1 MFDILHV
8 IIWCSLIF
16 VFLLLLGTLILNSAQ
31 VIKESVQDLS
41 IEKIVELNFLLGLV
55 IVKEDLEKFE
65 NLNFDPLL
73 EGEEK
78 MRSQSFYE
86 GIALAALVLA

>member
-1 MFDILHV
+1 M
-8 IIWCSLIF
+8 
-16 VFLLLLGTLILNSAQ
+16 GTLILNSAQ